1 MRTFSST
8 QRGKAIRF
16 RIRLDGRPATA
27 AHGSD
32 VNADGSGSVTEQR
45 TYQLIRQ
52 PAPIGERTFE
62 IEFLDPGVEVFCFTF
77 G

>member
-1 MRTFSST
+1 MGPAQGRT
-8 QRGKAIRF
+8 AIPF
-16 RIRLDGRPATA
+16 RVRLDGRPATA

-32 VNADGSGSVTEQR
+32 VDADGNGTVTEQR

-52 PAPIGERTFE
+52 PDPIGERTFE
-62 IEFLDPGVEVFCFTF
+62 IEFLDAGVEAYCFTF